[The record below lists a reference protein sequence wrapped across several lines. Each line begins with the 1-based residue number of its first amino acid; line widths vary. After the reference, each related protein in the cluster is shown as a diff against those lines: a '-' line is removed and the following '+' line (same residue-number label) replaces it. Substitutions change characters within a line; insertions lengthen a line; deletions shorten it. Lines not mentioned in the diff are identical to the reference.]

1 MKAGICINLRL
12 KSRVRGVWI
21 ASAALA
27 SHDTP
32 NNSRIIYNGKQVM
45 QWKSLQALTPGLTH
59 LLGYQRSWLKPDIRA
74 GLSVA
79 AVALPVAIAYAELAG
94 VSPVVGLYSCIL
106 PMVAYAFFGSSRQ
119 LIVGPDAATCA
130 VIAAVV
136 TPLAAGNME
145 RHWQLTI
152 MMTAMMGAWCL
163 LASRFK
169 LGALADLLSRPI
181 LSGLLNGVAITIMV
195 DQIGKVLGFGMHPAQ
210 LIERIYAL
218 PGNLMHSDV
227 LTMAVSLLTL
237 VTLIGFKKWRPNWPA
252 PLFAIVLAAF
262 VTWAGGLQ
270 QHGVVT
276 VGGFSDVLPIVQ
288 WPDFQPGLLRDM
300 VIPALNL
307 AVVSFVSMMLTAR
320 SFAAKNG
327 YEVNAD
333 AEFRALGLVNIV
345 SALSQG
351 FAISGAD
358 SRTAVND
365 ANGGKSQLVSI
376 IAAGVI
382 AFVLL
387 FLMAPLQFIPVAGLG
402 VVLMYAA
409 WSLLDIRGIWIMRRR
424 NAQAF
429 RLAMFTFLC
438 VLLVGVI
445 SGIGLAVL
453 LGLMQF
459 LRTVFRPTEQLLGVN
474 DEGMIHSM
482 GNNNGIKPVPGVMM
496 YRFNSPLTYFNV
508 AYFKR
513 RILNL
518 VDSTPFQPRWVVVD
532 AVASF
537 THADISVLA
546 AIDELKRD
554 LLQRNVKLVLAG
566 RRTELTRWFR
576 INRVGRDRELILVP
590 DLYLALKL
598 IQSKEQAEPAAA
610 S

>member
-1 MKAGICINLRL
+1 
-12 KSRVRGVWI
+12 
-21 ASAALA
+21 
-27 SHDTP
+27 
-32 NNSRIIYNGKQVM
+32 M
-45 QWKSLQALTPGLTH
+45 QWKSLRALTPGLTH

-195 DQIGKVLGFGMHPAQ
+195 DQIGKVLGFGVHPAQ

-554 LLQRNVKLVLAG
+554 LLRRNVKLVLAG

-610 S
+610 P

>member
-1 MKAGICINLRL
+1 
-12 KSRVRGVWI
+12 
-21 ASAALA
+21 
-27 SHDTP
+27 
-32 NNSRIIYNGKQVM
+32 M

-262 VTWAGGLQ
+262 VTWVGGLQ

-598 IQSKEQAEPAAA
+598 IQSKEQAEPAVAP
-610 S
+610 

>member
-1 MKAGICINLRL
+1 
-12 KSRVRGVWI
+12 
-21 ASAALA
+21 
-27 SHDTP
+27 
-32 NNSRIIYNGKQVM
+32 M

-74 GLSVA
+74 GFSVA

-195 DQIGKVLGFGMHPAQ
+195 DQIGKVLGFGVHPAQ

-610 S
+610 P

>member
-1 MKAGICINLRL
+1 
-12 KSRVRGVWI
+12 
-21 ASAALA
+21 
-27 SHDTP
+27 
-32 NNSRIIYNGKQVM
+32 M

-195 DQIGKVLGFGMHPAQ
+195 DQIGKVLGFGVHPAQ

-262 VTWAGGLQ
+262 VTWVGGLQ

-610 S
+610 P

>member
-1 MKAGICINLRL
+1 
-12 KSRVRGVWI
+12 
-21 ASAALA
+21 
-27 SHDTP
+27 
-32 NNSRIIYNGKQVM
+32 M

-94 VSPVVGLYSCIL
+94 VSPIVGLYSCIL

-181 LSGLLNGVAITIMV
+181 LSGLLNGVAITIIV
-195 DQIGKVLGFGMHPAQ
+195 DQIGKVFGFGVHPAQ
-210 LIERIYAL
+210 LSERIYAL
-218 PGNLMHSDV
+218 PGNLMHSDW
-227 LTMAVSLLTL
+227 LTMSVSLLTL

-252 PLFAIVLAAF
+252 PLFAIVLVTF
-262 VTWAGGLQ
+262 MTWAGGLQ

-376 IAAGVI
+376 IAAAVI

-482 GNNNGIKPVPGVMM
+482 GNNNGIKAVPGVMM

-554 LLQRNVKLVLAG
+554 LLQRNVRLVLAG

-576 INRVGRDRELILVP
+576 INRMGRDRELILVP

-598 IQSKEQAEPAAA
+598 IQSKEQAEPPVTQ
-610 S
+610 

>member
-1 MKAGICINLRL
+1 
-12 KSRVRGVWI
+12 
-21 ASAALA
+21 
-27 SHDTP
+27 
-32 NNSRIIYNGKQVM
+32 M

-195 DQIGKVLGFGMHPAQ
+195 DQIGKVLGFGVHPAQ

-598 IQSKEQAEPAAA
+598 IQSKEQAEAAA
-610 S
+610 A

>member
-1 MKAGICINLRL
+1 
-12 KSRVRGVWI
+12 
-21 ASAALA
+21 
-27 SHDTP
+27 
-32 NNSRIIYNGKQVM
+32 M

-195 DQIGKVLGFGMHPAQ
+195 DQIGKVLGFGVHPAQ

-218 PGNLMHSDV
+218 PGNLMHSDW

-237 VTLIGFKKWRPNWPA
+237 VTLLGFKKWRPNWPA

-262 VTWAGGLQ
+262 VTWIGGLQ
-270 QHGVVT
+270 RHGVVT
-276 VGGFSDVLPIVQ
+276 VGDFSDILPIVQ

-409 WSLLDIRGIWIMRRR
+409 WSLLDFRGIWIMRRR

-482 GNNNGIKPVPGVMM
+482 GNNNGVKAVPGVMM

-576 INRVGRDRELILVP
+576 INRLGRDRELILVP

-598 IQSKEQAEPAAA
+598 IQSKEQAETAAVP
-610 S
+610 

>member
-1 MKAGICINLRL
+1 
-12 KSRVRGVWI
+12 
-21 ASAALA
+21 
-27 SHDTP
+27 
-32 NNSRIIYNGKQVM
+32 M

-106 PMVAYAFFGSSRQ
+106 PMMAYALFGSSRQ

-152 MMTAMMGAWCL
+152 MMTAMMGGWCL

-181 LSGLLNGVAITIMV
+181 LSGLLNGVAITIIV
-195 DQIGKVLGFGMHPAQ
+195 DQIGKVLGFTMRPAQ

-218 PGNLMHSDV
+218 PGNLLHSDW

-237 VTLIGFKKWRPNWPA
+237 VTLLGFKKWRPNWPA

-276 VGGFSDVLPIVQ
+276 VGGFSGVLPIVQ

-376 IAAGVI
+376 IAAAVI

-409 WSLLDIRGIWIMRRR
+409 WSLLDIRGIWILRRR

-429 RLAMFTFLC
+429 RLALFTFLS
-438 VLLVGVI
+438 VLLVGVT
-445 SGIGLAVL
+445 G
-453 LGLMQF
+453 
-459 LRTVFRPTEQLLGVN
+459 RE

-482 GNNNGIKPVPGVMM
+482 GNNNGVKAVPGVMM

-518 VDSTPFQPRWVVVD
+518 VDGTPFQPRWVVVD

-554 LLQRNVKLVLAG
+554 LLQRNVRLVLAG

-576 INRVGRDRELILVP
+576 INRLGRDKELILVP

-598 IQSKEQAEPAAA
+598 IQSKEQAEAAVVG
-610 S
+610 

>member
-1 MKAGICINLRL
+1 
-12 KSRVRGVWI
+12 
-21 ASAALA
+21 
-27 SHDTP
+27 
-32 NNSRIIYNGKQVM
+32 M

-195 DQIGKVLGFGMHPAQ
+195 DQIGKVLGFGVHPAQ

-262 VTWAGGLQ
+262 VTWVGGLQ

-598 IQSKEQAEPAAA
+598 IQSKEQAEPAVAP
-610 S
+610 

>member
-1 MKAGICINLRL
+1 
-12 KSRVRGVWI
+12 
-21 ASAALA
+21 
-27 SHDTP
+27 
-32 NNSRIIYNGKQVM
+32 M

-195 DQIGKVLGFGMHPAQ
+195 DQIGKVLGFGVHPAQ

-262 VTWAGGLQ
+262 VTWVGGLQ

-409 WSLLDIRGIWIMRRR
+409 WSLLDIRGVWIMRRR

-598 IQSKEQAEPAAA
+598 IQSKEQAEPAVAP
-610 S
+610 

>member
-1 MKAGICINLRL
+1 
-12 KSRVRGVWI
+12 
-21 ASAALA
+21 
-27 SHDTP
+27 
-32 NNSRIIYNGKQVM
+32 M

-237 VTLIGFKKWRPNWPA
+237 VTLVGFKKWRPNWPA

-409 WSLLDIRGIWIMRRR
+409 WSLLDIRSIWIMRRR

-598 IQSKEQAEPAAA
+598 IQSKEQAEPAVAP
-610 S
+610 

>member
-1 MKAGICINLRL
+1 
-12 KSRVRGVWI
+12 
-21 ASAALA
+21 
-27 SHDTP
+27 
-32 NNSRIIYNGKQVM
+32 
-45 QWKSLQALTPGLTH
+45 
-59 LLGYQRSWLKPDIRA
+59 
-74 GLSVA
+74 
-79 AVALPVAIAYAELAG
+79 
-94 VSPVVGLYSCIL
+94 
-106 PMVAYAFFGSSRQ
+106 MVAYAFFGSSRQ

-195 DQIGKVLGFGMHPAQ
+195 DQIGKVLGFGVPPAQ

-218 PGNLMHSDV
+218 PGNLMHSDW

-237 VTLIGFKKWRPNWPA
+237 VTLLGFKKWRPNWPA

-262 VTWAGGLQ
+262 VTWIGGLQ

-365 ANGGKSQLVSI
+365 ANGGKSQLVWNHCRGGDCFRAVVPDGAAAVYSGGGVRRSADVCRLV
-376 IAAGVI
+376 AAGFSGHLDHAPPQCAGLQVGNVHLHVRAAGGGDQRHRPGGI
-382 AFVLL
+382 AGADAVP
-387 FLMAPLQFIPVAGLG
+387 AYGISPDGAVAGCERRG
-402 VVLMYAA
+402 HDP
-409 WSLLDIRGIWIMRRR
+409 LDGQQQRR
-424 NAQAF
+424 
-429 RLAMFTFLC
+429 
-438 VLLVGVI
+438 
-445 SGIGLAVL
+445 
-453 LGLMQF
+453 
-459 LRTVFRPTEQLLGVN
+459 
-474 DEGMIHSM
+474 
-482 GNNNGIKPVPGVMM
+482 
-496 YRFNSPLTYFNV
+496 
-508 AYFKR
+508 
-513 RILNL
+513 
-518 VDSTPFQPRWVVVD
+518 
-532 AVASF
+532 
-537 THADISVLA
+537 
-546 AIDELKRD
+546 
-554 LLQRNVKLVLAG
+554 
-566 RRTELTRWFR
+566 
-576 INRVGRDRELILVP
+576 
-590 DLYLALKL
+590 
-598 IQSKEQAEPAAA
+598 
-610 S
+610 

>member
-1 MKAGICINLRL
+1 
-12 KSRVRGVWI
+12 
-21 ASAALA
+21 
-27 SHDTP
+27 
-32 NNSRIIYNGKQVM
+32 M

-195 DQIGKVLGFGMHPAQ
+195 DQIGKVLGFGVHPAQ

-598 IQSKEQAEPAAA
+598 IQSKEQAEAAA
-610 S
+610 AP

>member
-1 MKAGICINLRL
+1 
-12 KSRVRGVWI
+12 VWI

-195 DQIGKVLGFGMHPAQ
+195 DQIGKVLGFGVHPAQ

-218 PGNLMHSDV
+218 PVNLMHSDV

-610 S
+610 P

>member
-1 MKAGICINLRL
+1 
-12 KSRVRGVWI
+12 
-21 ASAALA
+21 
-27 SHDTP
+27 
-32 NNSRIIYNGKQVM
+32 M
-45 QWKSLQALTPGLTH
+45 QWKSLQTLMPGLTH
-59 LLGYQRSWLKPDIRA
+59 LSGYERSWLKPDIRA

-106 PMVAYAFFGSSRQ
+106 PMIAYAIFGSSRQ

-136 TPLAAGNME
+136 MPLSAGNME
-145 RHWQLTI
+145 LHWQLTI
-152 MMTAMMGAWCL
+152 MMTAMTGFWCL
-163 LASRFK
+163 LASRFR

-181 LSGLLNGVAITIMV
+181 LSGLLNGVAVTIIV
-195 DQIGKVLGFGMHPAQ
+195 AQIGRVLGFGTPSAQ
-210 LIERIYAL
+210 LIERLYAL
-218 PGNLMHSDV
+218 PGNLLHSEW
-227 LTMAVSLLTL
+227 LTMGISLLTL
-237 VTLIGFKKWRPNWPA
+237 VILVGVKKLRPNWPA
-252 PLFAIVLAAF
+252 PLFAIVLVTF
-262 VTWAGGLQ
+262 VTWAGNLQ
-270 QHGVVT
+270 QHGIIT
-276 VGGFSDVLPIVQ
+276 VGGFSSMLPMVQ

-333 AEFRALGLVNIV
+333 TEFRALGVVNIV

-376 IAAGVI
+376 IAAVVI
-382 AFVLL
+382 AIVLL
-387 FLMAPLQFIPVAGLG
+387 FFTSPLQFIPTAGLG
-402 VVLMYAA
+402 VVLIYAA
-409 WSLLDIRGIWIMRRR
+409 WSLIDIRGIWILRKR
-424 NAQAF
+424 NTQAF
-429 RLAMFTFLC
+429 WLAAFTFLS

-482 GNNNGIKPVPGVMM
+482 GNNNGVKAVQGVMM

-518 VDSTPFQPRWVVVD
+518 VDSTPFQPRWVVID

-576 INRVGRDRELILVP
+576 VNKVGREQDLILVP

-598 IQSKEQAEPAAA
+598 IQSKEQAEPATVL
-610 S
+610 

>member
-1 MKAGICINLRL
+1 
-12 KSRVRGVWI
+12 
-21 ASAALA
+21 
-27 SHDTP
+27 
-32 NNSRIIYNGKQVM
+32 M

-94 VSPVVGLYSCIL
+94 VSPVVGLYSCIF
-106 PMVAYAFFGSSRQ
+106 PMVAYALFGSSRQ

-152 MMTAMMGAWCL
+152 MMTAMMGGWCL

-181 LSGLLNGVAITIMV
+181 LSGLLNGVAITIIV
-195 DQIGKVLGFGMHPAQ
+195 DQIGKVLGFTVRPAQ

-218 PGNLMHSDV
+218 PGNLLHSDW
-227 LTMAVSLLTL
+227 LTMAV
-237 VTLIGFKKWRPNWPA
+237 
-252 PLFAIVLAAF
+252 
-262 VTWAGGLQ
+262 
-270 QHGVVT
+270 
-276 VGGFSDVLPIVQ
+276 GGFSGVLPIVQ

-365 ANGGKSQLVSI
+365 ANGGKSQLVSV
-376 IAAGVI
+376 IAAAVI

-409 WSLLDIRGIWIMRRR
+409 WSLLDIRGIWILRRR

-429 RLAMFTFLC
+429 RLALFTFLS

-482 GNNNGIKPVPGVMM
+482 GNNNGVKAVPGVMM

-518 VDSTPFQPRWVVVD
+518 VDGTPFQPRWVVVD

-576 INRVGRDRELILVP
+576 INRLGRDKELILVP

-598 IQSKEQAEPAAA
+598 IQSKEQAEAATA
-610 S
+610 G